1 LLIVMVI
8 VEHMN
13 QCIVWYYI
21 FICVAILNVF
31 FSFSHDKQNYQS
43 FVVFQDGVVINQNIQ
58 QLCTTI
64 LFVKSLTF
72 QSDIYFTKE
81 EFFYLVGFN
90 SEDAIDS
97 SFLINAVECLSKK
110 NKFSKIVLDIFY
122 GENGVNLHFSFYSF
136 WTFKKI
142 KMHGIFRETNL
153 YSQCYII
160 NRGEYFDRSKHN
172 HSIVKI
178 KELLAQEGYH
188 NNVVTTAFY
197 YDKKTKEVIPHIYIT
212 KGKRFAFGKII
223 VEISGD
229 DESSSY
235 HLLKSQI
242 VRRLSRTLL
251 SQKYKK
257 SLINHESMLLKKY
270 LGRKGFL
277 QIGLELEEIKNFS

>member
-1 LLIVMVI
+1 
-8 VEHMN
+8 
-13 QCIVWYYI
+13 
-21 FICVAILNVF
+21 
-31 FSFSHDKQNYQS
+31 
-43 FVVFQDGVVINQNIQ
+43 
-58 QLCTTI
+58 
-64 LFVKSLTF
+64 
-72 QSDIYFTKE
+72 
-81 EFFYLVGFN
+81 
-90 SEDAIDS
+90 
-97 SFLINAVECLSKK
+97 
-110 NKFSKIVLDIFY
+110 
-122 GENGVNLHFSFYSF
+122 
-136 WTFKKI
+136 
-142 KMHGIFRETNL
+142 RETNL

-277 QIGLELEEIKNFS
+277 QIGLELEEIKNFSTCVIDLKLKINVHQKRSFIFFGNRYFSKKELFEKILDFGQSAWLLPASLLAEEIISAYKQKGFWDATVVAQEE